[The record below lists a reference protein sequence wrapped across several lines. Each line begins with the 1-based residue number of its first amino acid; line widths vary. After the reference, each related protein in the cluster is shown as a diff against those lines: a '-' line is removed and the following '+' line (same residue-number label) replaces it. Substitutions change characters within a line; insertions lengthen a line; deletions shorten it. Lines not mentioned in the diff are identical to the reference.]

1 MYQDYLTALF
11 SLPKAYPLTILS
23 VFFLTLFRLIP
34 IISLAPF
41 LGSKLSSVIKMGL
54 SLSFCALLLPK
65 ALQTMSSPVFFD
77 IGFIAL
83 ALKELLLGLAFGFIL
98 SLPFYIAQT
107 AGNLVDF
114 MRGASSLM
122 VQDPFMQS
130 QNSPISLLYNY
141 TLIIMFY
148 KLGGMTI
155 VLDGLISSFNTF
167 PVDTLMKPEL
177 FNKSHPFWM
186 IAFPALNNVVA
197 LGIQF
202 CAPSIM
208 AILMTELFLGI
219 ANRLAP
225 NVQISFLGMAL
236 KSLIGIVF
244 LALSW
249 FLITDNLAAHLQE
262 VLNGFLKLC
271 LSL

>member
-1 MYQDYLTALF
+1 MYKDYLTALF
-11 SLPKAYPLTILS
+11 SFPKAYPQTILT
-23 VFFLTLFRLIP
+23 VFFLTLFRLVP

-54 SLSFCALLLPK
+54 SLSFTVLLLPK
-65 ALQTMSSPVFFD
+65 ALSTMSAPIFFD
-77 IGFIAL
+77 MSYVIL
-83 ALKELLLGLAFGFIL
+83 ALKELLIGFALGFIL
-98 SLPFYIAQT
+98 ALPFYIAQT

-122 VQDPFMQS
+122 VQDPFMQT

-141 TLIIMFY
+141 TLICIFY
-148 KLGGMTI
+148 KLGGITI
-155 VLDGLISSFNTF
+155 LVDGLINSFQVF
-167 PVDTLMKPEL
+167 PVDALMKPEL
-177 FNKSHPFWM
+177 FSKSHPFWATM
-186 IAFPALNNVVA
+186 FPALNNVVA

-236 KSLIGIVF
+236 KSLVGIVF

-249 FLITDNLAAHLQE
+249 LLITDNLAKHMQTI
-262 VLNGFLKLC
+262 LNGFLSLC
-271 LSL
+271 SSL

>member
-1 MYQDYLTALF
+1 
-11 SLPKAYPLTILS
+11 
-23 VFFLTLFRLIP
+23 
-34 IISLAPF
+34 
-41 LGSKLSSVIKMGL
+41 MGL
-54 SLSFCALLLPK
+54 AISFGAILLPK
-65 ALQTMSSPVFFD
+65 ALMTLSNPVPFNGLY
-77 IGFIAL
+77 IGL
-83 ALKELLLGLAFGFIL
+83 AIKELLIGFALGFIL
-98 SLPFYIAQT
+98 ALPFYIAQT

-122 VQDPFMQS
+122 VTDPFMQT

-141 TLIIMFY
+141 TLIVMFY
-148 KLGGMTI
+148 QLGGMTI
-155 VLDGLISSFNTF
+155 VVDGLINSFG
-167 PVDTLMKPEL
+167 TLPIDGVISKAIMA
-177 FNKSHPFWM
+177 KSHPFWM
-186 IAFPALNNVVA
+186 MAFQALNNVVA

-202 CAPSIM
+202 SAPSIM

-236 KSLIGIVF
+236 KSLVGIVF

-249 FLITDNLAAHLQE
+249 LLIADKLSGHIQA
-262 VLNGFLKLC
+262 VLNGFLKLT